1 MGANCTTFGY
11 ILQLYSFSDTSC
23 IRTQYVGRFS
33 GSDAH
38 LFAARK
44 EILVQP
50 DCIILND
57 FLLRWV
63 TLTKQKTS

>member
-1 MGANCTTFGY
+1 MHSIDTIWGQIVPHSGIFCNC
-11 ILQLYSFSDTSC
+11 IVFSDTSC

-38 LFAARK
+38 LFAAKK

-50 DCIILND
+50 DCN
-57 FLLRWV
+57 
-63 TLTKQKTS
+63 